1 MASSPDNA
9 ASTSAARDPQ
19 SLFRLSLKNLDDRLK
34 RGEPFS
40 GHERNCLFLNTGD
53 ARWATVSH
61 VSGFDFDDD
70 ARALAATDWD
80 GDGDVDVWV
89 ANRTAPMVRYL
100 RNDTPRAGD
109 FVSLQLKQDA
119 GNRDAIG
126 ARVEVKLVGWA
137 GALPHQVLVRE
148 IRAGDSYLSQSSL
161 RLHFGLGPKA
171 QISEVTVRWPGGAR
185 ESFTGVQ
192 PNAAW
197 LLLRSTGKAV
207 AAPARQSLAKL
218 TPGPVTL
225 PLGEF
230 PVAVPL
236 AHSIPLPRIDFTDL
250 SGKPRQLSELKGSPV
265 LVTLVSGDF
274 PACAAQL
281 DALKDHL
288 PAGLRHLAAGM
299 DDAPETRS
307 LLTFRSGGMDRGI
320 LTVHARERLETLY
333 NAPFEIE
340 LHLTAPTSFLLDAN
354 LRLLTL
360 YRGPV
365 SAAQLAADI
374 KRANSSAT
382 ELEASAMPF
391 SGTWFR
397 PPAPWAPFELLP
409 VILRQSDWVAA
420 DDYMTANRAEFAT
433 SRRYAGV
440 AKVLADALIAQNL
453 IARALPHY
461 QDALKDY
468 AADPILL
475 NNLAHCLLH
484 AQENPDVASIAAA
497 LTHATK
503 AAELTT
509 HQDAALLDTLARA
522 QLAAGR
528 KPDAIA
534 TVLRALALEG
544 ATPEVIRGLEELQSL
559 LAR

>member
-40 GHERNCLFLNTGD
+40 GHERNCLFLNTGA

-80 GDGDVDVWV
+80 GDGDVDFWI

-109 FVSLQLKQDA
+109 SVSLQLAQDT
-119 GNRDAIG
+119 GNRHAIG
-126 ARVEVKLVGWA
+126 ARVEVKLVGSA
-137 GALPHQVLVRE
+137 GASPHQVLIRE
-148 IRAGDSYLSQSSL
+148 VRAGDSYLSQSSL
-161 RLHFGLGPKA
+161 RLHFGLGPNA
-171 QISEVTVRWPGGAR
+171 QIAEVTVRWPGGAR

-197 LLLRSTGKAV
+197 LLRMGTGKAV
-207 AAPARQSLAKL
+207 AIPARQPLAKL
-218 TPGPVTL
+218 TPGPVPL
-225 PLGEF
+225 PPGEI

-236 AHSIPLPRIDFTDL
+236 AHPIPLPRLDYTDL
-250 SGKPRQLSELKGSPV
+250 AGKPHQLAELKGSPV

-281 DALKDHL
+281 DALKNQM
-288 PAGLRHLAAGM
+288 PAGLRLLGVGM
-299 DDAPETRS
+299 DDAPETRA
-307 LLTFRSGGMDRGI
+307 LLNARNDGVEHGI
-320 LTVHARERLETLY
+320 LTVHARERFETLY

-340 LHLTAPTSFLLDAN
+340 LHLNAPTSFLLDAN

-365 SAAQLAADI
+365 GAAQLAADL
-374 KRANSSAT
+374 KRANSSVA

-397 PPAPWAPFELLP
+397 PPAPWAPFEFLP
-409 VILRQSDWVAA
+409 VILRQSDWAAA

-433 SRRYAGV
+433 SRRHAGV
-440 AKVLADALIAQNL
+440 AKVLADALISQNL
-453 IARALPHY
+453 IVRALPHY

-484 AQENPDVASIAAA
+484 AQEKPDAASIAAA

-522 QLAAGR
+522 QFAAG
-528 KPDAIA
+528 KKTEAIA
-534 TVLRALALEG
+534 TVRAALDLKG
-544 ATPEVIRGLEELQSL
+544 TTPEIINGLKELQSL